1 MHRRLNFFQHSA
13 IKKRLRGALC
23 RSIYFLKS
31 LLLAFLLLTCHNG
44 YASSGQKENIS
55 RGQYLFNA
63 SGCAGCHTDVKNK
76 GRLLAGGR
84 ALDTP
89 FGRYFAPNITPD
101 KTYGIGRWG
110 KKDFIRAL
118 RQGVSPEGSHYFPVF
133 PYTSFT
139 KMTDRDILDLR
150 AYIFSLEPIAKPNIP
165 HQIDFSFMFRKL
177 IYIWKILFFD
187 EGTFKL
193 KSGETDEWNRG
204 AYLTEALVH
213 CGECHTPRNLLG
225 AADRSKTMAG
235 TSEGPNGDSVPNITP
250 DLKTGIG
257 NWSQKEVAEV
267 LKLGILPDGDFVGG
281 AMTEVIDNTANL
293 TDSDLHAIAK
303 YLSSLPAIKNK
314 VTVK

>member
-1 MHRRLNFFQHSA
+1 
-13 IKKRLRGALC
+13 
-23 RSIYFLKS
+23 
-31 LLLAFLLLTCHNG
+31 
-44 YASSGQKENIS
+44 
-55 RGQYLFNA
+55 LFNA

-89 FGRYFAPNITPD
+89 FGRYFGPNITPD

-118 RQGVSPEGSHYFPVF
+118 RKGVSPEGHHYFPVF

-165 HQIDFSFMFRKL
+165 HQINFPFMFRKL

-257 NWSQKEVAEV
+257 NWSQKEVVEV

-281 AMTEVIDNTANL
+281 AMTEVTDNTANL